1 MRYNPAI
8 YAKAFWEVKPDPARF
23 LDIVKKNGDIGG
35 AKKIIAAIAAAE
47 AKALGA
53 HVVNVEFARE
63 MSEEAVQKVRRK
75 FKEHDLVTV
84 NITPALVAGVRI
96 TLDGEKELDQSLQR
110 KLNKLW
116 HTKS

>member
-23 LDIVKKNGDIGG
+23 LDIVKKNGDLGG
-35 AKKIIAAIAAAE
+35 VKKIIAAIAGRE
-47 AKALGA
+47 AKAHGG
-53 HVVNVEFARE
+53 HIVNVEFARAMPAE
-63 MSEEAVQKVRRK
+63 VMEKITKR
-75 FKEHDLVTV
+75 FKAHDLVTV
-84 NITPALVAGVRI
+84 NISPSLVAGVRI
-96 TLDGEKELDQSLQR
+96 TIDNEKELDASLQR